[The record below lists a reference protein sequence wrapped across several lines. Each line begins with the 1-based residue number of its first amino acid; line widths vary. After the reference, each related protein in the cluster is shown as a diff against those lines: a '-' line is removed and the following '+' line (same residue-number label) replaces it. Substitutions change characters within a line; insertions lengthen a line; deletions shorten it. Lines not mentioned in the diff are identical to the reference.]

1 METSIIEKL
10 EKSRYNLLTWTTI
23 GWGIWYGTF
32 ILRDV
37 IDNSAIIQI
46 AFWIGLI
53 GWIIFII
60 NLIKVLKLQR
70 ELKLLDK
77 KTRAALNDE
86 LHQLNL
92 HKSYQFGFLM
102 VLSVTVVFV
111 ALTPFLQISAQLVTK
126 IILYFAV
133 LSFLVAGIIYN
144 RD

>member
-10 EKSRYNLLTWTTI
+10 DKSRYNLLKWTTI

-32 ILRDV
+32 ILKDSV
-37 IDNSAIIQI
+37 QNQTIIV
-46 AFWIGLI
+46 AASMVGAL

-60 NLIKVLKLQR
+60 NLVKFLKLKR
-70 ELKLLDK
+70 ELGWDK
-77 KTRAALNDE
+77 KVEKALNDE

-92 HKSYQFGFLM
+92 HKSYQFGFWM

-111 ALTPFLQISAQLVTK
+111 VLTSFMQISSQLVTK

-133 LSFLVAGIIYN
+133 LSFLIAGLIYN

>member
-10 EKSRYNLLTWTTI
+10 EKSRYNLLKWTTI

-32 ILRDV
+32 ILKDV
-37 IDNSAIIQI
+37 IDNTAIIQI
-46 AFWIGLI
+46 ALWVGLF

-70 ELKLLDK
+70 ELKLDK

-92 HKSYQFGFLM
+92 HKSYQFGFWV

-111 ALTPFLQISAQLVTK
+111 ALTPFMQISSQLVAK

-133 LSFLVAGIIYN
+133 LSFLIAGLIYN

>member
-32 ILRDV
+32 ILKDL
-37 IDNSAIIQI
+37 IDNSTIIQI
-46 AFWIGLI
+46 AFWVGLF

-70 ELKLLDK
+70 ELKWDPK
-77 KTRAALNDE
+77 AREALNDE

-92 HKSYQFGFLM
+92 HKSYQFGFWM
-102 VLSVTVVFV
+102 VLWVTVVFV
-111 ALTPFLQISAQLVTK
+111 ALTPFVQISSQLVTK

-133 LSFLVAGIIYN
+133 LSFLIAGLIYN